1 MKKGFREGDVARSLR
16 SILLLGGF
24 QNSTKHNEG
33 VGVHSSHSAQRLAHI
48 VGIHAKWHLWLEDD
62 FSFVTGFNEFWFFN
76 LDVAGALSPL
86 PQDLH
91 QLARGFSGSDVDGW
105 SESSLSVGACGFQ
118 LSRVVLD
125 ENGGSEGVSGF
136 WWIVVTI
143 SSLDGHNVSNLG
155 HVFLWK
161 SLNVDT
167 NVVSWSGFVNGL
179 VVHFDGKALSRNTG
193 WGEDDVGAR
202 LEGSLFDTAGDD
214 ITNTLNLVNT

>member
-1 MKKGFREGDVARSLR
+1 M
-16 SILLLGGF
+16 
-24 QNSTKHNEG
+24 
-33 VGVHSSHSAQRLAHI
+33 LAHI

-62 FSFVTGFNEFWFFN
+62 FSFVTGFNELWFFN
-76 LDVAGALSPL
+76 LNVAGALSPL

-91 QLARGFSGSDVDGW
+91 QLAW
-105 SESSLSVGACGFQ
+105 SL
-118 LSRVVLD
+118 
-125 ENGGSEGVSGF
+125 GGSEGLGGF

-143 SSLDGHNVSNLG
+143 SSFDGHNVSDLG